1 MCICF
6 ALISLFICNLPLY
19 ELRVHSGKTVF
30 QTKRW
35 TLSLIFLCEML
46 MNIIGTCKKVR
57 WKIVCCYHFWADKVN
72 IFYNSISTFK
82 YTLCVFSSIFNFN
95 YWKLLFFM
103 RLLLKLLKKHFFT
116 LRKMRHNANM
126 ETWEAYEKLLSI
138 VFFGTAAFVLRCWCL
153 KTRNFYAAAI
163 FLSENSIL
171 QSFILHSSF
180 EFRVFKTWTFF
191 YLVFC

>member
-19 ELRVHSGKTVF
+19 KHELIVHSGKTVF

-35 TLSLIFLCEML
+35 TLIFLCEML

-57 WKIVCCYHFWADKVN
+57 WKIVCCYH
-72 IFYNSISTFK
+72 TFELTK
-82 YTLCVFSSIFNFN
+82 WTFFTIVFPHLIINFVFFHPFLTLTIGNF
-95 YWKLLFFM
+95 FFM

-138 VFFGTAAFVLRCWCL
+138 VFFLVRLRSFFV
-153 KTRNFYAAAI
+153 
-163 FLSENSIL
+163 
-171 QSFILHSSF
+171 
-180 EFRVFKTWTFF
+180 VD
-191 YLVFC
+191 V